1 MVGEVMAFNFV
12 IIFVGDFWFLF
23 FVAKFFNLDKIYV
36 DKYNINIKLLYSLM
50 ALASLIFSYYVI
62 YLIYR

>member
-23 FVAKFFNLDKIYV
+23 LWLNF
-36 DKYNINIKLLYSLM
+36 
-50 ALASLIFSYYVI
+50 LI
-62 YLIYR
+62 